1 MKGKFIVIY
10 GVNNLGKTTQ
20 AKHLA
25 ERIKGEGE
33 KATVIK
39 YPRYEVEPAGKLINE
54 YLRGG
59 NPYNFNP
66 RELQLLHFIDRI
78 FNQPFLFTALRKGIN
93 VIAEDYFGT
102 SIAWGMASGVD
113 AGLLKY
119 LNKFILPP
127 DLAIL
132 LDGER
137 FKDGIEAAHQHEQN
151 EELIAKA
158 RQAHLQL
165 AREYGWIIIS
175 ANQDINEV
183 HEQIYEQVKK
193 RLTQ

>member
-20 AKHLA
+20 ANLLA
-25 ERIKGEGE
+25 DELNSEGL
-33 KATVIK
+33 KARYLK
-39 YPRYEVEPAGKLINE
+39 YPRYGVEPAGKLINE
-54 YLRGG
+54 YLREG
-59 NPYNFNP
+59 NPRDFNP
-66 RELQLLHFIDRI
+66 RELQLLHYIDRL
-78 FNQPFLFTALRKGIN
+78 FNQPFLYEALRKGVN

-102 SIAWGMASGVD
+102 AMAWGAANGVD
-113 AGLLKY
+113 TELLKY

-137 FKDGIEAAHQHEQN
+137 FKEARESGHAHEED
-151 EELIAKA
+151 EELIEKA

-165 AREYGWIIIS
+165 AKEYGWMVIQANRSIS
-175 ANQDINEV
+175 EV
-183 HEQIYEQVKK
+183 RERILNYVKV
-193 RLTQ
+193 LFS

>member
-20 AKHLA
+20 ANLLA
-25 ERIKGEGE
+25 DELNSKGL
-33 KATVIK
+33 KARYLK
-39 YPRYEVEPAGKLINE
+39 YPRYGVEPAGKLINE
-54 YLRGG
+54 YLREG
-59 NPYNFNP
+59 NPHNFNP
-66 RELQLLHFIDRI
+66 RELQLLHYIDRL
-78 FNQPFLFTALRKGIN
+78 FNQPFLYEALRKGIN

-102 SIAWGMASGVD
+102 AMAWGAANGVD
-113 AGLLKY
+113 TELLKY

-127 DLAIL
+127 DSAIL

-137 FKDGIEAAHQHEQN
+137 FKEAVEAGHHHEEN
-151 EELIAKA
+151 EELIEKA

-165 AREYGWIIIS
+165 AKEYGWIVVN

-183 HEQIYEQVKK
+183 HEQIFK
-193 RLTQ
+193 RVHNKL

>member
-20 AKHLA
+20 AKLLA

-33 KATVIK
+33 KAIVIK
-39 YPRYEVEPAGKLINE
+39 YPRYDVEPAGKLINE

-59 NPYNFNP
+59 NPRDFNP
-66 RELQLLHFIDRI
+66 RELQLLHYIDRL
-78 FNQPFLFTALRKGIN
+78 FNQPILMQALHKGIN
-93 VIAEDYFGT
+93 VVAEDYFGT
-102 SIAWGMASGVD
+102 AMAWGAANGVD
-113 AGLLKY
+113 IELLKY

-151 EELIAKA
+151 DELIAKA

-165 AREYGWIIIS
+165 AKEYGWIVIG
-175 ANQDINEV
+175 ANRSIEEV
-183 HEQIYEQVKK
+183 HEKISELLKE
-193 RLTQ
+193 RLE